1 MQECRD
7 STTALLAV
15 RLLQIF
21 RQEATKATLES
32 VKPAMHVIRP
42 DQTDP
47 SAGAPAPDSPEYQ
60 RYGARSWPSARPRVV
75 IVGAGFGGLN
85 AARELGGKDVDVLVI
100 DRNNYHGF
108 WPLLYQVATA
118 GLEPESVAYPVRAI
132 VRRYSNISFMMGEVC
147 GVDLERKLVRT
158 ATHTVPYDY
167 LIIAAGSANNYFGN
181 DQLAEHTY
189 GLKDVEDAELLRNT
203 MLSNFEYAVS
213 DTDPVT
219 RQKLMTL
226 VVVGGGPTGVELA
239 GAFVELINH
248 VLVRDYPML
257 DISEARVVLVE
268 ASDKILA
275 AFPPALQAHAMQRLQ
290 KMGVE
295 VRMKSSVSSVE
306 NGKVTFADGS
316 TLDAGVVVWA
326 AGVRGAPLAE
336 MLGVKLARGGR
347 VPVTPH
353 LNLAEHPE
361 VFVIGDMAYLEYVKQ
376 QGAQQ
381 SPYAMVA
388 PVAIQM
394 GERAS
399 RNILARMR
407 RQPMKPFRYFDK
419 GNMATIGRRTAVLD
433 SFGIRLTGYLAWFG
447 WLVVHLMFL
456 VGFRNRIVVL
466 LNWAYSYFTY
476 DRGLRLITGLKPAE
490 LQPPQP
496 RRIRLTQVAGGAD
509 AATRAEGKRESA

>member
-1 MQECRD
+1 MRV
-7 STTALLAV
+7 V
-15 RLLQIF
+15 R
-21 RQEATKATLES
+21 T
-32 VKPAMHVIRP
+32 
-42 DQTDP
+42 DQP
-47 SAGAPAPDSPEYQ
+47 APAGEGAAESPEYQ

-75 IVGAGFGGLN
+75 IIGAGFGGLN

-132 VRRYSNISFMMGEVC
+132 VRRFSNISFMMGEVC
-147 GVDLERKLVRT
+147 GVDLERKLVQT

-167 LIIAAGSANNYFGN
+167 LIMAAGSANNYFGN
-181 DQLAEHTY
+181 DRLAEHTF

-213 DTDPVT
+213 EIDPQR

-239 GAFVELINH
+239 GAFIELINH

-268 ASDKILA
+268 AGDKVLA
-275 AFPPALQAHAMQRLQ
+275 AFPKNLQSHALSRLRS
-290 KMGVE
+290 MGVDI
-295 VRMKSSVSSVE
+295 RLHASVASVE
-306 NGKVTFADGS
+306 DGKVTFADGS
-316 TLDAGVVVWA
+316 SLDAGVVVWA
-326 AGVRGAPLAE
+326 AGVRAAPLAD

-347 VPVTPH
+347 VPVTPT

-361 VFVIGDMAYLEYVKQ
+361 VFVIGDMAYLEYLPR

-394 GERAS
+394 GERAA
-399 RNILARMR
+399 RNILARIR
-407 RQPMKPFRYFDK
+407 RRPQKPFRYFDK
-419 GNMATIGRRTAVLD
+419 GNMATIGRRAAVLD
-433 SFGIRLTGYLAWFG
+433 SFGIRLTGYLAWMG

-456 VGFRNRIVVL
+456 VGFRNRVVVL

-496 RRIRLTQVAGGAD
+496 RRIRLTQALGGGD
-509 AATRAEGKRESA
+509 AALRAEGKRESA